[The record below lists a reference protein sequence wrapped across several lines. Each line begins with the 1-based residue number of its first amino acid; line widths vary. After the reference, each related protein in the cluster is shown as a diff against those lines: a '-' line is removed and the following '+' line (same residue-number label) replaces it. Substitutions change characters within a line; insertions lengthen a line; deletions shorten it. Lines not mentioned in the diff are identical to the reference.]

1 MDRKIIVAGAG
12 HGGLVAAYYLA
23 KEGMDVTVFERNA
36 EGTLGYEQAD
46 SVHLDGF
53 EDAGLPVPEEYK
65 VKRTPL
71 SFVIPGIDLPPLTQ
85 GVGEDSYN
93 VEIDRKALYRMLLEL
108 ATEAGAKIRYGV
120 EITAP
125 IMLGS
130 RVAGI
135 KTTVGD
141 VYADLVIDA
150 CGLHSPVRT
159 HLPDFT
165 LTDRTPV
172 QNDTLTAYR
181 AYYNRVPGTEDPPQK
196 YKVYLI
202 PGENAGLMWT
212 IVHPD
217 SVDVLI
223 GAFTGITEQQ
233 IEEKLAYLRSVN
245 PQLGETLQKGGK
257 CCEIPVRQPMAVL
270 VADGYAAIGDA
281 AFMTIP
287 VKGSGIGYSMRAG
300 KILAESILQDADGL
314 YNRETLWRYQC
325 EFFEK
330 IGFDGALLA
339 IVKGLFPVITMDDIQ
354 YVINEGLLT
363 PEALQKFGNE
373 EGLLGILTSMKFG
386 QARDLTKKIA
396 GHQSLR
402 RMILSTA
409 KNIARFTM
417 LRSSLKNKYETK
429 SVEKWAAAYNKFYA
443 SLQTDK
449 PEEDAEE
456 PPEEIEA

>member
-23 KEGMDVTVFERNA
+23 QAGCDVTVFERNA

-46 SVHLDGF
+46 SVHIDGF

-71 SFVIPGIDLPPLTQ
+71 SFVIPGVDLPPLTQ

-108 ATEAGAKIRYGV
+108 AHGAGVKVRYGV
-120 EITAP
+120 EVTAP

-159 HLPDFT
+159 QLPDFT

-181 AYYNRVPGTEDPPQK
+181 AYFKRIPGTEDPAQK

-212 IVHPD
+212 IVHRD
-217 SVDVLI
+217 VVDVLI
-223 GAFTGITEQQ
+223 GAFAGITEKE

-245 PQLGETLQKGGK
+245 PQLSETLQKGGR

-270 VADGYAAIGDA
+270 VADGYAAVGDA

-300 KILAESILQDADGL
+300 KILAACVLQDEKGL

-325 EFFEK
+325 EFFDQ
-330 IGFDGALLA
+330 IGFDGAMLA
-339 IVKGLFPVITMDDIQ
+339 IVKNLFTVITLDDIE
-354 YVINEGLLT
+354 YVMNEGILT

-373 EGLLGILTSMKFG
+373 EGMLKILTSMKFG
-386 QARDLTKKIA
+386 EARDMARKVV

-417 LRSSLKNKYETK
+417 LRSNLKNKYETR

-443 SLQTDK
+443 SLQSGRADDDAD
-449 PEEDAEE
+449 EDGLEG
-456 PPEEIEA
+456 